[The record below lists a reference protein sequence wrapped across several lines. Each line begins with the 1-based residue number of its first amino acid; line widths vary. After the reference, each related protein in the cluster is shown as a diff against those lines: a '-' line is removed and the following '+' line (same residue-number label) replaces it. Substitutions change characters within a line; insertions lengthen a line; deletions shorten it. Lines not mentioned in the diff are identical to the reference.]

1 MAQKVTGSTPIQV
14 AVEIDPIDH
23 ALTNEAEINLYRI
36 VQESL
41 NNIVKHSEASRAEV
55 AIKRNNGDM
64 QITIRDNGK
73 GFVPSAT
80 STNGPHGHG
89 FGLLNIAERAHL
101 LGGKQV
107 IHSAPGQGT
116 TIMINL
122 ALKDIGD
129 ERPDPHPAG

>member
-1 MAQKVTGSTPIQV
+1 MHV
-14 AVEIDPIDH
+14 AVEIDPIDNT
-23 ALTNEAEINLYRI
+23 LSNEAEINLYRI

-41 NNIVKHSEASRAEV
+41 NNIAKHSGASQAEV

-73 GFVPSAT
+73 GFVPGVRA
-80 STNGPHGHG
+80 TNGTSGHG

-107 IHSAPGQGT
+107 IHSVPGQGT
-116 TIMINL
+116 TIVINMT
-122 ALKDIGD
+122 LKGKGD
-129 ERPDPHPAG
+129 ERRDPHLAG